1 MKTMCDEVRGKPA
14 SLTAEERRHLEDC
27 PACRRYVERAAAA
40 KRYFEEHRSD
50 AVPDAG
56 FAARV
61 ADHVNGRTAGAIGW
75 AAMRLLPAT
84 AALAVI
90 LAWFA
95 FQAAPSQEV
104 VEVASP
110 TEDILS
116 WVLDQA
122 EVER

>member
-1 MKTMCDEVRGKPA
+1 MRTKCDEVRERLPSMTG
-14 SLTAEERRHLEDC
+14 EQRRHLDDC
-27 PACRRYVERAAAA
+27 PACRRYAERAAAA
-40 KRYFEEHRSD
+40 KRYFENHRSD
-50 AVPDAG
+50 AVPDAA

-61 ADHVNGRTAGAIGW
+61 TERVNGRTAGAMGW

-104 VEVASP
+104 AEVVSP
-110 TEDILS
+110 TEDLLS

-122 EVER
+122 ETGQ

>member
-1 MKTMCDEVRGKPA
+1 MKTKCDEVRGKPA
-14 SLTAEERRHLEDC
+14 SLTGEERRHLEDC

-56 FAARV
+56 FVARV
-61 ADHVNGRTAGAIGW
+61 AERVNGRTAGAIGW

-84 AALAVI
+84 AVMAVI

-104 VEVASP
+104 VEAVSP
-110 TEDILS
+110 TEDLLS

-122 EVER
+122 EAGQ

>member
-1 MKTMCDEVRGKPA
+1 MRTKCDEVREKLA
-14 SLTAEERRHLEDC
+14 SMTGEERRHLEDC
-27 PACRRYVERAAAA
+27 PACRRYADRAATA

-50 AVPDAG
+50 ATPDAA

-61 ADHVNGRTAGAIGW
+61 AERINGRTAGAMGW

-84 AALAVI
+84 AVLAVI

-95 FQAAPSQEV
+95 FQTAPSQEV
-104 VEVASP
+104 AETVSP
-110 TEDILS
+110 TEDLLS

-122 EVER
+122 EAGQ